1 MATVQT
7 LDKIRESL
15 ERHLGKKILLK
26 ANKGRKQIVTK
37 KGILE
42 KVYPSVF
49 VVKLDSDNEGCS
61 RVSYSYSDLLT
72 SNVKL
77 QVFRNQD
84 KLYLSKI
91 GVIFF
96 LFIKYKYS
104 VIFIFN
110 IWGGQYGINKRY
122 NKSRQ

>member
-61 RVSYSYSDLLT
+61 RVSYLLT

-84 KLYLSKI
+84 KLHVS
-91 GVIFF
+91 
-96 LFIKYKYS
+96 
-104 VIFIFN
+104 
-110 IWGGQYGINKRY
+110 
-122 NKSRQ
+122 

>member
-1 MATVQT
+1 MATIQT

-37 KGILE
+37 KGVLE

-61 RVSYSYSDLLT
+61 RVSYNYSDLLT

-77 QVFRNQD
+77 QVFKNQD
-84 KLYLSKI
+84 KLNVS
-91 GVIFF
+91 
-96 LFIKYKYS
+96 
-104 VIFIFN
+104 
-110 IWGGQYGINKRY
+110 
-122 NKSRQ
+122 

>member
-7 LDKIRESL
+7 LNNIRQTL
-15 ERHLGKKILLK
+15 EKHLGKKILLK
-26 ANKGRKQIVTK
+26 ANKGRKQIVTR

-49 VVKLDSDNEGCS
+49 VIKLDNDNEGCS

-77 QVFRNQD
+77 QVFKNQD
-84 KLYLSKI
+84 KLHVS
-91 GVIFF
+91 
-96 LFIKYKYS
+96 
-104 VIFIFN
+104 
-110 IWGGQYGINKRY
+110 
-122 NKSRQ
+122 

>member
-26 ANKGRKQIVTK
+26 ANKGRKQIVTR

-49 VVKLDSDNEGCS
+49 VIKLDNDNEGCS
-61 RVSYSYSDLLT
+61 RVDR
-72 SNVKL
+72 K
-77 QVFRNQD
+77 
-84 KLYLSKI
+84 
-91 GVIFF
+91 
-96 LFIKYKYS
+96 S
-104 VIFIFN
+104 VV
-110 IWGGQYGINKRY
+110 
-122 NKSRQ
+122 

>member
-49 VVKLDSDNEGCS
+49 VVKLVTMKVVLE
-61 RVSYSYSDLLT
+61 
-72 SNVKL
+72 
-77 QVFRNQD
+77 
-84 KLYLSKI
+84 YLI
-91 GVIFF
+91 ATQI
-96 LFIKYKYS
+96 Y
-104 VIFIFN
+104 
-110 IWGGQYGINKRY
+110 
-122 NKSRQ
+122 

>member
-7 LDKIRESL
+7 LDKIRQSL
-15 ERHLGKKILLK
+15 ERHLGKKIILK
-26 ANKGRKQIVTK
+26 ADKGRKQVVTR

-49 VVKLDSDNEGCS
+49 VVKIHDEANGYS

-77 QVFRNQD
+77 QVYKNQN
-84 KLYLSKI
+84 KLNVS
-91 GVIFF
+91 
-96 LFIKYKYS
+96 
-104 VIFIFN
+104 
-110 IWGGQYGINKRY
+110 
-122 NKSRQ
+122 

>member
-7 LDKIRESL
+7 LDNIRTSL

-42 KVYPSVF
+42 NVYPSVF
-49 VVKLDSDNEGCS
+49 VVKIYDEANGYS

-77 QVFRNQD
+77 KVFKHQD
-84 KLYLSKI
+84 KL
-91 GVIFF
+91 
-96 LFIKYKYS
+96 S
-104 VIFIFN
+104 V
-110 IWGGQYGINKRY
+110 
-122 NKSRQ
+122 S